1 MLSIDCFPISW
12 TISLFGATTLKS
24 LRKSPAALRW
34 QRIVI
39 TVSATLLAAC
49 AVGPDFKQPAAPDA
63 KTYSPTPIGDS
74 TVAAPGPGGDAQH
87 FVMGR
92 DIPFAW
98 WTQFQSPKLNA
109 LVERSLKENPT
120 IAAAQAA
127 LRQAQEFTN
136 AQRGFF
142 YPTVSAQFTPT
153 RQKLAGNQSSSAP
166 GVQGNGANIT
176 GYQNPA
182 GPAPYNAPVYYN
194 FYTAQL
200 ALSYSPDVFG
210 SNRRQVE
217 SLKAQ
222 EEALRFEMEATYI
235 TLASNVVAAAVQ
247 EASLKSQIDATKAY
261 IDQNA
266 KAVDILH
273 NQLRVGYAMG
283 IDVATQEAALAQAR
297 ALLPPLHKQLEQTHD
312 LIRALCGNLPN
323 EALDDDFDLA
333 ALHLPEDLP
342 VTLPSK
348 LIEERPDIRAAEEQ
362 LHSASA
368 QVGVAVAARLPQFD
382 ITAALGG
389 AASQIPQMFS
399 SGGPFW
405 NLIGGITQPIF
416 DGGTLSHKQSAAEQ
430 GLIQA
435 QAQYRSTVV
444 TAFQNVADTL
454 HAIQSDA
461 DSLAAAAEAERAAK
475 VVKTLTE
482 KRRELGYVDVLTQLL
497 AEEAYQQALVNLLQ
511 ARTNRYGDT
520 AALFQALG
528 GGWWN
533 RPHSDSADGDAPTKL
548 AAVNSQ

>member
-24 LRKSPAALRW
+24 LCKSPASLRW

-49 AVGPDFKQPAAPDA
+49 AVGPDFKQPTAPDA
-63 KTYSPTPIGDS
+63 KTYTPTPIGDS
-74 TVAAPGPGGDAQH
+74 TAVAPGPGGDAQH
-87 FVMGR
+87 FMMGR

-98 WTQFQSPKLNA
+98 WVQFQSPKLNA
-109 LVERSLKENPT
+109 LVERSLKENPDIT
-120 IAAAQAA
+120 AAQAA
-127 LRQAQEFTN
+127 LRQAQEYTA

-142 YPTVSAQFTPT
+142 YPTVSAQFTPE
-153 RQKLAGNQSSSAP
+153 RQKLSGNTGGNSP
-166 GVQGNGANIT
+166 GIQGNGTTIST
-176 GYQNPA
+176 YQNPSGTA
-182 GPAPYNAPVYYN
+182 PFNGPTYFN

-200 ALSYSPDVFG
+200 ALSYTPDAFG

-235 TLASNVVAAAVQ
+235 TLASNVVAAAIQ
-247 EASLKSQIDATKAY
+247 EASLKSQIDATKAF

-283 IDVATQEAALAQAR
+283 IDVATQEAALAQAK
-297 ALLPPLHKQLEQTHD
+297 ALLPPLQKQLEQTHD

-342 VTLPSK
+342 VSLPSK
-348 LIEERPDIRAAEEQ
+348 LVEQRPDIRAAEEQ

-382 ITAALGG
+382 ITAAIGG
-389 AASQIPQMFS
+389 NASQIPQMFTT
-399 SGGPFW
+399 GGPFW
-405 NLIGGITQPIF
+405 SLIGGITQPIF

-435 QAQYRSTVV
+435 RAQYRSTVI

-461 DSLAAAAEAERAAK
+461 DGLAAAAESERAAK
-475 VVKTLTE
+475 VVMTLTE
-482 KRRELGYVDVLTQLL
+482 KQHELGYVDFLTQLA
-497 AEEAYQQALVNLLQ
+497 AEETHQQALVNLLQ

-533 RPHSDSADGDAPTKL
+533 RPHSDTAGGDTPTKL
-548 AAVNSQ
+548 AAVDSQ